1 MLHVGSIK
9 TVIGHT
15 EGTAGLAGVLKVS
28 LALQNSVLPPNL
40 LFNELAT
47 SVKPYYDN
55 LRILSKSQPWPSLLA
70 GHPRRASVNS
80 FGFGGTNAHAI
91 LESYEPMMEDEA
103 QNFGAVF
110 MPFTFTANSEASL
123 AAQLRTYHAYLAQN
137 PSVSL
142 RDLSYT
148 LNWRRTLLP
157 VKAAFAAQTPSDLG
171 SKINKALNA
180 FDANPKAEI
189 GLSSGNPES
198 PTILGIF
205 SGQGSQYAAMG
216 AEILVNSESARRCL
230 DKLELSLRTLPPAD
244 RPQWSLIKELLA
256 DASSSRIG
264 EARLSQPLCTAIQIM
279 LVDILH
285 EAGIRLKAVVGH
297 SSGEIGAAYA
307 AGFITAGD
315 AIRIAYY
322 RGLHSHLAVGKNGV
336 KGAMMAVAT
345 TPEDAQEIM
354 ELPEFEGRIT
364 IAAINSATS
373 VTISGDED
381 AVTEVKIV
389 FNDERKKA
397 TILKVDKAYHSYH
410 MIQCSSAYLQSME
423 ACDIEPKHP
432 LHSCSWY
439 SSVYN
444 EEVLGS
450 FTGIKG
456 SYWNENLTRPVQFAP
471 ALKTAL
477 EQTPG
482 LDAIIEVGPHSTLKG
497 PASQTIQDVL
507 SRDVP
512 YTSLLTRGTNSID
525 ALASGMGLLWT
536 HLGERAVDLAS
547 FDKFIGIEKQ
557 GRLCKAL
564 PTYQWD
570 HDRTHWQES
579 RISRAMRT
587 RKSPVH
593 ELLGS
598 VCPDG
603 TLVQKSWRNLL
614 RMKEIPWIQGHAL
627 QNQTVFPAAGYVA
640 TAIEAS
646 KYLDISG
653 TPHLVE
659 IQDFIIHQAL
669 VFNDDDAGAETLFS
683 FVNITSEGDAVVSA
697 LFTYHAATGTNS
709 DSNAMTLMAS
719 GKLRLLGAT
728 PTSIDLPSR
737 VPPGPNM
744 IEVEAERFY
753 TSLAEMGYGYTGPFK
768 ALSSLSRKLGEATGL
783 VANPKSDGVTEPL
796 LVHPAMF
803 DAVIQ
808 SVILAY
814 CYPNDGQLWSLHLPT
829 SIDRIRVNLRLCASI
844 AGQSSLLPF
853 DSVVRKNQRSGI
865 FGDAKVYSGPDEQ
878 MIVQLEGIQAV
889 PFTPATSADDSHVFS
904 TMQWGPAG
912 LSGEIAVGSERASS
926 EEYELAYTLERVAS
940 YYVRSLDEEIPR
952 NHPARSEGAYVGLF
966 NYATHICSQVSQGR
980 HPYARKE
987 WVTDTLDDILTASE
1001 PYSESPDLKIM
1012 HIVGREM
1019 PRVIHGETTIL
1030 EHLLPNNILENYYS
1044 NALGFTQFT
1053 EWLSCMVGQMTHRYP
1068 RMKILEIG
1076 AGTGGATKGIFKKI
1090 GHWYSSYTFT
1100 DISYGFFENAQEVFK
1115 DHAAS
1120 MTFKVLDVEK
1130 DVLTQGFE
1138 EHSYDLIIA
1147 SFVLHATTKLERTME
1162 NVRRLLKPGGFVLM
1176 AELTN
1181 NEQIRGGFIFGALPG
1196 WWLGADD
1203 GRVLSP
1209 CVSPAQWDSVLRKTG
1224 FSGIDTMTSDLD
1236 KFPYPGSVIA
1246 TQAVDEQINF
1256 LRRPL
1261 SVPYPQDFG
1270 RGALEN
1276 LLIVG
1281 GASLKTRSLVREVSE
1296 ILQKFHRQ
1304 VYSFETVEDVT
1315 PQHLASAS
1323 TILCL
1328 VELDGPIF
1336 RDMTP
1341 ERFQGFKNL
1350 FSQERTV
1357 MWITR
1362 GRRADVPES
1371 NMTYGFLRSQ
1381 LWEVPDLHLQFLD
1394 LESSLSRS
1402 AHVIAEKFIRFS
1414 NLVSLE
1420 KAGRLGNIL
1429 WSLEPEFVFKEDH
1442 FLVPRLKHWEEA
1454 NDRMNSSR
1462 RQISKQTFA
1471 NDTNLLFRSIDSG
1484 RVLEERELA
1493 PMLQSQKSSHLDVML
1508 EYSLTSAIQTLSGH
1522 SYLVVGKSAL
1532 DQHLVVALTDSL
1544 ASRIRAPIAH
1554 VLFLPNAQRD
1564 TTQILLILA
1573 HQLIVEC
1580 LLSKVNSGD
1589 SIWIHEPGELMSGLL
1604 GTACHHKGIMVTYTS
1619 SKAEPESPFIFVH
1632 SYATEHDIRKLMPSD
1647 VSLFVDL
1654 SARGLETLGARIASV
1669 LPNICEVESAETLF
1683 TKEPRRFSRQATK
1696 SASKMLSKAYEHAL
1710 GYMKAHK
1717 PSPEA
1722 NIVGLAE
1729 ASGTDALEERF
1740 AMIDW
1745 STSPPVTIPVQPID
1759 ATYLFSED
1767 KTYWLVGLTG
1777 SLGLSLCEW
1786 MIQHGAKNIVLSSRN
1801 PKIDKR
1807 WLNHVKSLDAV
1818 VRVLSR

>member
-15 EGTAGLAGVLKVS
+15 EGTAGLASVLKVS

-55 LRILSKSQPWPSLLA
+55 LRILSKFQPWPSLLA

-91 LESYEPMMEDEA
+91 LESYDPVMEDMT
-103 QNFGAVF
+103 QNPGAF
-110 MPFTFTANSEASL
+110 FTPFTFTANSEASL
-123 AAQLRTYHAYLAQN
+123 AAQLGTYHTYLQN

-142 RDLSYT
+142 RELSFT
-148 LNWRRTLLP
+148 LNWRRTVLP

-171 SKINKALNA
+171 SKINKALDTFN
-180 FDANPKAEI
+180 ANPKTKI
-189 GLSSGNPES
+189 GLRSSNPES

-205 SGQGSQYAAMG
+205 SGQGAQYAGMG
-216 AEILVNSESARRCL
+216 AELLVNSESARRCL

-244 RPQWSLIKELLA
+244 RPQWSLTKELLA
-256 DASSSRIG
+256 DASSSRVG
-264 EARLSQPLCTAIQIM
+264 EARLSQPLCTALQIM
-279 LVDILH
+279 LVDILG

-322 RGLHSHLAVGKNGV
+322 RGLHSHLAIGKNGV
-336 KGAMMAVAT
+336 KGAMMAIAT
-345 TPEDAQEIM
+345 NLEDAQEIVK
-354 ELPEFEGRIT
+354 LPEFEGRIT

-373 VTISGDED
+373 VTVSGDED
-381 AVTEVKIV
+381 AVAEVKIV
-389 FNDERKKA
+389 FDDERKKA
-397 TILKVDKAYHSYH
+397 TILNVDKAYHSYH
-410 MIQCSSAYLQSME
+410 MNQCSSTYLQSME
-423 ACDIEPKHP
+423 ACDVEPKDP
-432 LHSCSWY
+432 LHPCSWY

-444 EEVLGS
+444 EEISAS

-456 SYWNENLTRPVQFAP
+456 SYWIENLTRPVRFAP

-477 EQTPG
+477 EQTSG
-482 LDAIIEVGPHSTLKG
+482 LDAVIEVGPHSTLKG
-497 PASQTIQDVL
+497 PTSQIVQDVL

-525 ALASGMGLLWT
+525 ALASGMGFLWA

-547 FDKFIGIEKQ
+547 FDRFMGVERQ

-603 TLVQKSWRNLL
+603 TLVQRSWRNLL

-627 QNQTVFPAAGYVA
+627 QSQIVFPAAGYAV

-646 KYLDISG
+646 RYLDISG
-653 TPHLVE
+653 TPHIVE
-659 IQDFIIHQAL
+659 IQDFIVHQAL
-669 VFNDDDAGAETLFS
+669 VFNDDDAGVETLFS
-683 FVNITSEGDAVVSA
+683 FVNITSERDAVVSA

-709 DSNAMTLMAS
+709 SSDAMTLMAS

-744 IEVEAERFY
+744 VEVEAERFY
-753 TSLAEMGYGYTGPFK
+753 TFMAEMGYGYAGPFK

-783 VANPKSDGVTEPL
+783 VANPKSERVTEPL

-808 SVILAY
+808 SLILAY
-814 CYPNDGQLWSLHLPT
+814 CHPNDGQLWSLHLPT
-829 SIDRIRVNLRLCASI
+829 TIDRIRVNLRLCASL
-844 AGQSSLLPF
+844 AGHNNLLPF

-878 MIVQLEGIQAV
+878 IVVQLEGIQAV
-889 PFTPATSADDSHVFS
+889 PFTPATRADDSHVFS
-904 TMQWGPAG
+904 TMQWGLAG
-912 LSGEIAVGSERASS
+912 LSAEVAVGSERASS
-926 EEYELAYTLERVAS
+926 EEYELAYTLERVAL
-940 YYVRSLDEEIPR
+940 YYMRSLDEEIPR
-952 NHPARSEGAYVGLF
+952 NHPARSKGAYVGLF
-966 NYATHICSQVSQGR
+966 NYATHVCSQVSQAR

-987 WVTDTLDDILTASE
+987 WMTDTLDDILTASE

-1012 HIVGREM
+1012 HIVGKEM

-1030 EHLLPNNILENYYS
+1030 EHLLPNGILDNYYS
-1044 NALGFTQFT
+1044 NALGFPQFT
-1053 EWLSCMVGQMTHRYP
+1053 GWLSRMVGQVTHRYP

-1076 AGTGGATKGIFKKI
+1076 AGTGGATKGIFKNI

-1100 DISYGFFENAQEVFK
+1100 DISNGFFENAQEVFK
-1115 DHAAS
+1115 DHAAT
-1120 MTFKVLDVEK
+1120 MMFKVLDVEK
-1130 DVLTQGFE
+1130 DILTQGFE
-1138 EHSYDLIIA
+1138 EHSYDLVIA
-1147 SFVLHATTKLERTME
+1147 SFVLHATAKLQRTME

-1176 AELTN
+1176 TEVTN

-1209 CVSPAQWDSVLRKTG
+1209 CVSPAQWDSVLRRTG
-1224 FSGIDTMTSDLD
+1224 FSGIDTINSDLD
-1236 KFPYPGSVIA
+1236 RFPYPFSVIA
-1246 TQAVDEQINF
+1246 TQAVDREINF

-1261 SVPYPQDFG
+1261 SVPYPQNLG
-1270 RGALEN
+1270 RGVFNE

-1281 GASLKTRSLVREVSE
+1281 GASLKTRSLVEEVSE

-1304 VYSFETVEDVT
+1304 VCSVKTVEDVT

-1323 TILCL
+1323 SMLCL
-1328 VELDGPIF
+1328 VELDEPVF
-1336 RDMTP
+1336 KHLTP
-1341 ERFQGFKNL
+1341 ERFRGFKNL

-1357 MWITR
+1357 LWITQ

-1381 LWEVPDLHLQFLD
+1381 LWEVPDLRLQFLD
-1394 LESSLSRS
+1394 LESSLSHS
-1402 AHVIAEKFIRFS
+1402 AHMICENFIRFLS
-1414 NLVSLE
+1414 LVSLD
-1420 KAGRLGNIL
+1420 KAGRLENIL
-1429 WSLEPEFVFKEDH
+1429 WSLEPEFVFKEDQ

-1471 NDTNLLFRSIDSG
+1471 SGTNLCFRSIGSA

-1493 PMLQSQKSSHLDVML
+1493 PMLQSQRSSHLDVIL
-1508 EYSLTSAIQTLSGH
+1508 DYSLTTAIQTLTGH
-1522 SYLVVGKSAL
+1522 FYLVAGKSAL

-1544 ASRIRAPIAH
+1544 ASRIRAPISH
-1554 VLFLPNAQRD
+1554 VLSLPNAQCD
-1564 TTQILLILA
+1564 PTQILLILA
-1573 HQLIVEC
+1573 HQLVVEC
-1580 LLSKVNSGD
+1580 LLSKVDSGD
-1589 SIWIHEPGELMSGLL
+1589 RIWIHEPGELMSEIIGE
-1604 GTACHHKGIMVTYTS
+1604 ACCQEGIKVTYTS
-1619 SKAEPESPFIFVH
+1619 SKAEPESLLTFVH
-1632 SYATEHDIRKLMPSD
+1632 PYATEHDIRKLMPSD

-1654 SARGLETLGARIASV
+1654 SARGRENLGPRIASV
-1669 LPNICEVESAETLF
+1669 LPDICQVVNAETLF
-1683 TKEPRRFSRQATK
+1683 AKEPRKVSREATK
-1696 SASKMLSKAYEHAL
+1696 SVSRMLSRAYAHTLEFL
-1710 GYMKAHK
+1710 DMHK
-1717 PSPEA
+1717 PSME
-1722 NIVGLAE
+1722 VDTVSLAE
-1729 ASGTDALEERF
+1729 ASSTDDLDERF
-1740 AMIDW
+1740 AIISW
-1745 STSPPVTIPVQPID
+1745 SISPPLTVPVHPVD
-1759 ATYLFSED
+1759 ANYLFSED
-1767 KTYWLVGLTG
+1767 KTYWLIGLTG

-1786 MIQHGAKNIVLSSRN
+1786 MIQHGAKHVVLSSRN
-1801 PKIDKR
+1801 PKIDER
-1807 WLNHVKSLDAV
+1807 WLNHVKALDAV
-1818 VRVLSR
+1818 VRIMPR